1 MTFTP
6 PNLPVPLRQDEDGT
20 LRIANTQI
28 PLEEVIVRFQNAY
41 TPERINEDLPT
52 LEPADIYAVIA
63 YYLTNK
69 AETDTYVLQQEEK
82 ADRFWDAKQKLFES
96 FGKRLIEWVRD
107 KEISYADGFL
117 DQKAPYAAKYK
128 AELESLTPEQM
139 AMLKTMAVHWI
150 DGTIHDFLFLL
161 EDGRLE
167 GDQRVKLRIE
177 SKTVELEDIRQAES
191 GDLQGYV
198 DIWAEKYSTKR
209 LFEL

>member
-6 PNLPVPLRQDEDGT
+6 PKLPVPLRQDEDGT
-20 LRIANTQI
+20 LWIANTQVR
-28 PLEEVIVRFQNAY
+28 LEEVITKFQLAY
-41 TPERINEDLPT
+41 TPERINHDLPT

-69 AETDTYVLQQEEK
+69 AETDTYVQQQEEK
-82 ADRFWDAKQKLFES
+82 EDQLWDAKQELFER

-117 DQKAPYAAKYK
+117 DQKAPWADKYK
-128 AELESLTPEQM
+128 DELANLTPEQM
-139 AMLKTMAVHWI
+139 TMLKTMVVHWI

-161 EDGRLE
+161 EDGTLE
-167 GDQRVKLRIE
+167 GDERVMLRIE
-177 SKTVELEDIRQAES
+177 SKSVVLEDIRRAES
-191 GDLQGYV
+191 GDLQGYI